1 MPILCFSEIDRVYNR
16 EDIEIESIKGLILVP
31 TGDVNGQFRRGG
43 ICEINEDHAAEF
55 FYSLSNQEEP
65 GLLYEDV
72 SHELLRLDEIVPER
86 WSGKGLNFLPQELI
100 YYETD
105 IL

>member
-31 TGDVNGQFRRGG
+31 TGDVDGQFWRMG
-43 ICEINEDHAAEF
+43 ICEIDEDKVGEF
-55 FYSLSNQEEP
+55 FCSLSNQEESE
-65 GLLYEDV
+65 LLYGDV
-72 SHELLRLDEIVPER
+72 SHELLRLDEIAAGR
-86 WSGKGLNFLPQELI
+86 WSGKELSFLPQELVC
-100 YYETD
+100 YEIG